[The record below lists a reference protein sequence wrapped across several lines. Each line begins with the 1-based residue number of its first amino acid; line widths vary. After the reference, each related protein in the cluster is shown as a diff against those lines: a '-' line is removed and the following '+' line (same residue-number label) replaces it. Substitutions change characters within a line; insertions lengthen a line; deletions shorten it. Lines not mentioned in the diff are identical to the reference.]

1 MPLSKGFLRPQPI
14 IDTSLMGAG
23 VALGT
28 LLSFGLYGFFYHFR
42 EAIRLLASQFGGGI
56 LIELSP
62 QENFFYNHFY
72 GSIAA
77 ILGLHFIVKF
87 VIENSIRHQHKKA
100 KRRQRHILN
109 EQAFVSWTFLLG
121 FGRWLSIASIWYL
134 TFPLQFDIDFF
145 REFPGLLAMI
155 PAVLFLSIWPSIL
168 RAMGRGAY
176 RWLGY
181 SLGYVALL
189 SFAYANLNFI
199 DYQQANEHSKASMVE
214 LSHDLALPLSSSQ
227 QSFDP
232 RSLVYNLYVVQDSS
246 QASDPLIFGENA
258 QTPLLL
264 DEVAPYVVE
273 RRKEIFGFPRSNT
286 TINLLADQRIPFS
299 FVRQL
304 RQIFRKERIQWVQYS
319 TGARHSKYPSYY
331 PLFKDWGLRQPLFIY
346 YSPLETFLDS
356 AEQLDF
362 SRRRLKLPVSLM
374 YRIPSV
380 RQYNRLEI
388 RITPHTLLL
397 NGAEVSEEKLEEI
410 IYGFAKKYAPNY
422 VLIYRPDEAI
432 TYGRYIEYLDLLY
445 STIDGLRD
453 ELSLQ
458 RYDQVYQEDVWDRT
472 YDTIARTY
480 PRSIVEWTLEEERL
494 LRLMGKE
501 AVDR

>member
-1 MPLSKGFLRPQPI
+1 MTLRKGFLRPQPI
-14 IDTSLMGAG
+14 IDPGLIGAG

-42 EAIRLLASQFGGGI
+42 EAIRLLASQFGGGT

-87 VIENSIRHQHKKA
+87 VVENSIRYQHKKA

-121 FGRWLSIASIWYL
+121 FGRWLSIVGIWYL

-155 PAVLFLSIWPSIL
+155 PAVLFLSIWPTIL

-189 SFAYANLNFI
+189 SFAYANFNFI
-199 DYQQANEHSKASMVE
+199 DYQQANEHLKAPVVE

-232 RSLVYNLYVVQDSS
+232 QSLVCNLYVVQDSS

-264 DEVAPYVVE
+264 NEVASYI
-273 RRKEIFGFPRSNT
+273 KEEKEEFPGFPKSNT
-286 TINLLADQRIPFS
+286 TINLLADRRIPFS
-299 FVRQL
+299 FIRQL
-304 RQIFRKERIQWVQYS
+304 RQIFRQERIQWVQYS
-319 TGARHSKYPSYY
+319 TGAKHSKYPSHY

-346 YSPLETFLDS
+346 YSSLETFLDS

-362 SRRRLKLPVSLM
+362 SRRQLKLPASPM

-388 RITPHTLLL
+388 RITPYTLLL
-397 NGAEVSEEKLEEI
+397 KGEEVSKEKLKKV
-410 IYGFAKKYAPNY
+410 IYQFAKKYAPNY

-432 TYGRYIEYLDLLY
+432 TYGRYIEHLDLLY
-445 STIDGLRD
+445 STIDGLRN

-458 RYDQVYQEDVWDRT
+458 RYDQVYQEDVRDRT
-472 YDTIARTY
+472 DDTIAKTY
-480 PRSIVEWTLEEERL
+480 PRSVIEWTPEEEGL
-494 LRLMGKE
+494 LRLMEKE

>member
-1 MPLSKGFLRPQPI
+1 MPLRKGFLRPQPI
-14 IDTSLMGAG
+14 IDSSLVGTG

-28 LLSFGLYGFFYHFR
+28 FLSFVLYGFFYHFR
-42 EAIRLLASQFGGGI
+42 EAIRLLANQFGGGI

-87 VIENSIRHQHKKA
+87 VVENSIRHQHKKA

-109 EQAFVSWTFLLG
+109 EQAFVTWTFLLG
-121 FGRWLSIASIWYL
+121 FGRWLSIVGIWYL
-134 TFPLQFDIDFF
+134 MLPLQFDIDFF

-199 DYQQANEHSKASMVE
+199 DYQRANEHSKTPVVE
-214 LSHDLALPLSSSQ
+214 LSHDFALPLSSSQ

-232 RSLVYNLYVVQDSS
+232 WSLVCNLYVVQDSLL
-246 QASDPLIFGENA
+246 ASDPLIFGENTR
-258 QTPLLL
+258 TPLLL
-264 DEVAPYVVE
+264 NEVAPYIVE
-273 RRKEIFGFPRSNT
+273 RREEAFGFPTSRT
-286 TINLLADQRIPFS
+286 TINLLADQRIPVS
-299 FVRQL
+299 FIRQL
-304 RQIFRKERIQWVQYS
+304 RRIFRKERIQWVQYS
-319 TGARHSKYPSYY
+319 TGAKHSKYPSHY

-346 YSPLETFLDS
+346 YSSLEIFLDS

-362 SRRRLKLPVSLM
+362 SRRRLRLPASPM
-374 YRIPSV
+374 YRIPWV
-380 RQYNRLEI
+380 RQYNRLEVHVM
-388 RITPHTLLL
+388 PHTLLL
-397 NGAEVSEEKLEEI
+397 NGAEISEEKLKEI
-410 IYGFAKKYAPNY
+410 VYLFAKKYAPNY
-422 VLIYRPDEAI
+422 VLLYRPEEVI

-445 STIDGLRD
+445 STIDGLRN
-453 ELSLQ
+453 ELSWQ

-472 YDTIARTY
+472 DDTITKMY
-480 PRSIVEWTLEEERL
+480 PRNVIEWTLEEKRL
-494 LRLMGKE
+494 LRLMEKE
-501 AVDR
+501 AVDQ